1 MGVLQL
7 IIGPMWAGKTT
18 EMLRR
23 VKRYIQYKNIIIKY
37 DDGSEGRTH
46 ANTPYKTVFTRLL
59 KDVDITP
66 YKVIG
71 IDEGQF
77 FKDLLPFCME
87 AILLDKIIIV
97 AGLDGD
103 YLQRPFGDILQLIP
117 ICDSV
122 VKLLAVCVGCFNPA
136 CFSKRTCGGDKL
148 IISGEQYIPVCR
160 KCINMDLSL

>member
-46 ANTPYKTVFTRLL
+46 ANIPYKAVFTRLL

-71 IDEGQF
+71 IDETF
-77 FKDLLPFCME
+77 L
-87 AILLDKIIIV
+87 
-97 AGLDGD
+97 
-103 YLQRPFGDILQLIP
+103 
-117 ICDSV
+117 
-122 VKLLAVCVGCFNPA
+122 
-136 CFSKRTCGGDKL
+136 
-148 IISGEQYIPVCR
+148 
-160 KCINMDLSL
+160 